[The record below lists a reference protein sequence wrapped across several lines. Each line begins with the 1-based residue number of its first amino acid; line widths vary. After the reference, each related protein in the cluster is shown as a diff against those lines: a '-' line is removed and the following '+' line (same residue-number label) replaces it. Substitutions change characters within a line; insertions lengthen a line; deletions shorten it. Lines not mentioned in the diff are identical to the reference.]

1 MTSRCL
7 RLVPARRCLSWLY
20 TWNLSP
26 PTLLPRQ
33 AAWSDPVGARAA
45 RQAAAHLGELSRS
58 GQSEPTVIVCLHCD
72 RASNQIAFAAGV
84 RAAHGRAR
92 RAGVR
97 NTGCGRGACGR
108 PRGARP
114 RGARAAAE
122 GCGRLQGAQAAAGRV
137 GGVRG
142 GARRR
147 RLSARAAV
155 GRAGGCG
162 ACGRQ

>member
-1 MTSRCL
+1 VLTSGPGPPL
-7 RLVPARRCLSWLY
+7 PLVVVHMEPFSTYPAATPGGLERPCGGKGRKAGS
-20 TWNLSP
+20 SP
-26 PTLLPRQ
+26 SR
-33 AAWSDPVGARAA
+33 GA
-45 RQAAAHLGELSRS
+45 LKEW

-114 RGARAAAE
+114 WGARAAAE

-142 GARRR
+142 GARGRR
-147 RLSARAAV
+147 PLSARAAV

-162 ACGRQ
+162 ACRRQ